1 MAIIKCKNGHFYDDS
16 LYHGKCP
23 HCKAQME
30 LLKSGNDIVEDDKT
44 VAMTVQNISV
54 LTNVVPDGETIPLE
68 ATEMSSYSSVVSPD
82 EKDKLA
88 DIMEELLDERLKEL
102 SEDEKDKT
110 VSLFGGTLTVQPVTG
125 WLVCING
132 TEAGKD
138 YRLHAGKNFVGR
150 SMAMDV
156 SIVGDKSVAR
166 NKHCSVIYEPNKN
179 TFYVSSES
187 GNVVYL
193 NEATVESYTEL
204 SEDDVLKIGETELVL
219 VPYCKEDRRWESD
232 T

>member
-1 MAIIKCKNGHFYDDS
+1 MAIIKCKSGHFYDDS

-30 LLKSGNDIVEDDKT
+30 LLKSGNDVVEDDKT
-44 VAMTVQNISV
+44 VAMTAQNISI
-54 LTNVVPDGETIPLE
+54 LTNVPSEEKTQPVE
-68 ATEMSSYSSVVSPD
+68 APADITGQSD
-82 EKDKLA
+82 ESGKLA
-88 DIMEELLDERLKEL
+88 DIMEELLGEKLGEMP
-102 SEDEKDKT
+102 EEEKDKT
-110 VSLFGGTLTVQPVTG
+110 ISLFGGALGVQPVTG

-132 TEAGKD
+132 TESGKD

-166 NKHCSVIYEPNKN
+166 NKHCSVVYEPNGN
-179 TFYVSSES
+179 TFYVSSEA

-193 NEATVESYTEL
+193 NDKTVESYTEVL
-204 SEDDVLKIGETELVL
+204 ADDILKIGETELVL
-219 VPYCKEDRRWESD
+219 VPYCKEDRRWESE